1 MINFNLTEQWAEKVD
16 LQKHKDTMQVHLIW
30 TKQHRAHTY
39 EMYNITVKKS
49 GSDT

>member
-16 LQKHKDTMQVHLIW
+16 LLQHKDTMLVHLIW
-30 TKQHRAHTY
+30 TKTASCPTY

-49 GSDT
+49 GGNT